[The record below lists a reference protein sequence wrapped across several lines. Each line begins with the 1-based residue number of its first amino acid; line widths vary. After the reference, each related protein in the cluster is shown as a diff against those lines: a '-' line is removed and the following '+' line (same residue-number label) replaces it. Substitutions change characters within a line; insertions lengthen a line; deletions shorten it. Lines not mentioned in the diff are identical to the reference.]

1 MKNPLLFILTLLA
14 ISTLSQARS
23 ISLVKERL
31 LPFLDATPIALD
43 AGQLY
48 TNPETSMYQTT
59 SGITKQQLYSD
70 YTLWKNAIVV
80 LPSQP
85 KKYSAGI
92 FWVGVNPLNTT
103 QSCYRLVPVLK

>member
-14 ISTLSQARS
+14 ISTLTQARS
-23 ISLVKERL
+23 ISL
-31 LPFLDATPIALD
+31 ALN
-43 AGQLY
+43 AGQFY
-48 TNPETSMYQTT
+48 ANPETSMYQTT

-70 YTLWKNAIVV
+70 YTLWKNAIVA

-103 QSCYRLVPVLK
+103 QSCYRLVSVLK